1 MNLRLHQLRALVAVV
16 DHGSI
21 RRAARA
27 LHLSQA
33 ALTKS
38 LRSLEEDTGVALLVR
53 KSSGVLL
60 TAAGQAL
67 LPRAR
72 LIARQLDLAGD
83 ELRQSQGLGQ
93 GSVCVGLT
101 PFLTL
106 TVLGDAFKA
115 FRKRYPLVQVNI
127 QEGLVNRVAPALR
140 DGSMDFAI
148 VASSGDVP
156 AAEFASEPWL
166 RYPQTVVVRADHP
179 VLTQPS
185 ISGLAS
191 LEWVL
196 PGTPPAYSPHM
207 TPALNPLT
215 DMYGKTGCPPP
226 TMVARGDAMAAMA
239 LVRHSDVASI
249 FPLPLLAQTESRG
262 IVAVQVPGLTPE
274 DVQLELL
281 SVADV
286 PLTPAAAYLAHCL
299 HDASAWQPKT
309 EA

>member
-67 LPRAR
+67 LPRAK

-83 ELRQSQGLGQ
+83 ELRQSQDIGQ

-115 FRKRYPLVQVNI
+115 FRKRYPLVQINI
-127 QEGLVNRVAPALR
+127 LEGLVNRVAPALR
-140 DGSMDFAI
+140 NGSMDFAI

-166 RYPQTVVVRADHP
+166 SYPQTVVVRANHP
-179 VLTQPS
+179 VLNQLTVT
-185 ISGLAS
+185 GLAA

-196 PGTPPAYSPHM
+196 PGSPPAYSAHT
-207 TPALNPLT
+207 TPALSPLA
-215 DMYGKTGCPPP
+215 DMFGKAGHLPPA
-226 TMVARGDAMAAMA
+226 MVARGDAMAAMA

-262 IVAVQVPGLTPE
+262 IVAVEVSGLSPE

-286 PLTPAAAYLAHCL
+286 PLTPAGAYFARCL
-299 HDASAWQPKT
+299 HDASAWQSKSAP
-309 EA
+309 